1 MTFKRA
7 LVTGITGQDGHHLTE
22 HLLALGYKV
31 YGLSNGQRM
40 ASSES
45 FLKTF
50 PQVELIKGDLTDLTS
65 LAQAIEKSNPDEIY
79 NLGAISFVGM
89 SFRQPEMTANVTGL
103 GTLRILDAIRL
114 VGISEHAKIYQ
125 ASSSEMFGKVR
136 ETPQNEQTPFHP
148 RSPYGVAK
156 TFAHYT
162 CVNYREAYDMF
173 ISCGILFNHEG
184 ERRGHEFVTRKIS
197 STVARIKLGLAD
209 ELRLGTLTP
218 KRDWGYAGDYV
229 KAMHLMLQAKK
240 ADDFVIA
247 TGETHSVEEFVNLAF
262 EVVGIENGIEKYVKI
277 DPEFVRPAEVDIL
290 IGDSTKA
297 EKILGWKPTVGFRE
311 LVEKM
316 VENDLRIESKNI

>member
-1 MTFKRA
+1 
-7 LVTGITGQDGHHLTE
+7 
-22 HLLALGYKV
+22 
-31 YGLSNGQRM
+31 
-40 ASSES
+40 
-45 FLKTF
+45 
-50 PQVELIKGDLTDLTS
+50 
-65 LAQAIEKSNPDEIY
+65 
-79 NLGAISFVGM
+79 
-89 SFRQPEMTANVTGL
+89 
-103 GTLRILDAIRL
+103 
-114 VGISEHAKIYQ
+114 
-125 ASSSEMFGKVR
+125 
-136 ETPQNEQTPFHP
+136 
-148 RSPYGVAK
+148 
-156 TFAHYT
+156 
-162 CVNYREAYDMF
+162 MF